1 MRFIFILSMF
11 FPPVVFAEYFS
22 LICEERDEFRNLK
35 AEEIY
40 IIEFESVLIQ
50 IKKSQW
56 NTLG

>member
-1 MRFIFILSMF
+1 MF